1 MLGTRFRRRQRWR
14 PPVWFRIGAPV
25 VFVGA
30 FLLYKVAGIGTVP
43 MVAALIAWI
52 VIGVLLWTSRPTEPG
67 EFR

>member
-1 MLGTRFRRRQRWR
+1 
-14 PPVWFRIGAPV
+14 V

-52 VIGVLLWTSRPTEPG
+52 VIGVLLWTSRATEPG